1 MQVFS
6 FATSIHYV
14 LFFVFNYS
22 QSIESKSCLLLTHYF
37 LNILAP
43 SYQIWN
49 CSLKWKIL
57 ITRSSQSVIVNNRVD
72 QDETPSACGQTL
84 FAFYSLLL
92 LKHKTFTDL
101 WALCPFESFYNIW
114 PPKVHQNFPTLHLD
128 TQRVVGISQ
137 QVRLYE
143 KKTQNALCWQGQIMQ
158 LFCIFLIRKIIPQTC
173 HGNTWVILQGIA
185 LS

>member
-1 MQVFS
+1 MFTSNSLFPKHS
-6 FATSIHYV
+6 FTILSD
-14 LFFVFNYS
+14 L
-22 QSIESKSCLLLTHYF
+22 ELLSKV
-37 LNILAP
+37 
-43 SYQIWN
+43 
-49 CSLKWKIL
+49 KKIL
-57 ITRSSQSVIVNNRVD
+57 ITRSSQSVIVNNSRLGW
-72 QDETPSACGQTL
+72 TPSACGQTL

-92 LKHKTFTDL
+92 LKHKNFTGL

-158 LFCIFLIRKIIPQTC
+158 LFKYFFDTKNYST
-173 HGNTWVILQGIA
+173 NV
-185 LS
+185 